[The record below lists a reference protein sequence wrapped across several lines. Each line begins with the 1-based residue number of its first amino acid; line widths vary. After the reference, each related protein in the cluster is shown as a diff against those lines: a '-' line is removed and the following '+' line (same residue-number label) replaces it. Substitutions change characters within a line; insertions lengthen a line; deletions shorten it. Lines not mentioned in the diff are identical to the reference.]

1 MSSQGDVRTEFAYYR
16 NAKTFTNRNALG
28 VGETLDYDLFR
39 KRTRVED
46 PRGFIQRHFYDRNG
60 QLVKR
65 EERDGGIQC
74 MRPTNRVADGA
85 PGSGQARPRCQ
96 PSVPSVI
103 CRKGLA
109 ASRC

>member
-1 MSSQGDVRTEFAYYR
+1 
-16 NAKTFTNRNALG
+16 
-28 VGETLDYDLFR
+28 
-39 KRTRVED
+39 
-46 PRGFIQRHFYDRNG
+46 
-60 QLVKR
+60 VKR
-65 EERDGGIQC
+65 EERDGGIQLFASTPDLLRFQKADALGFVTSFSYLRNDLTDGQLDGGPSDSFGNVVLEQDR